1 MKVMFRRSTENEHQ
15 YQYDEDMGPETDK
28 KISARQKRVA
38 KAIHGLYRRED
49 KQSRQ
54 IREHI
59 QRVTSLKIKLVL
71 FKKSLLRI

>member
-28 KISARQKRVA
+28 KISARQKRVT

-59 QRVTSLKIKLVL
+59 QRVISLISKC
-71 FKKSLLRI
+71 